1 MCATNRPHA
10 CLRQAKVLYLA
21 LLNQVFHRTGHVL
34 NRHTWINAVL
44 IKKVNHIGPEP
55 FQRCIGHLFDVLGP
69 AVQAG
74 TFSVFIDF
82 EAKLCRD
89 DDLVEERLE
98 SFADKFFI
106 RVGAVDLSRIEE
118 CHAAFDG
125 GANERDPLLLL
136 SCRAVAKAQAHATE
150 SQRRYLKPAVS

>member
-1 MCATNRPHA
+1 MCATNRPYA
-10 CLRQAKVLYLA
+10 CLRQSEVLHFA
-21 LLNQVFHRTGHVL
+21 LLNQFFHRTGHVL

-89 DDLVEERLE
+89 DDLVAERLE

-106 RVGAVDLSRIEE
+106 RVGAIDFSRIEE
-118 CHAAFDG
+118 CDTAFDSRPD
-125 GANERDPLLLL
+125 ESD
-136 SCRAVAKAQAHATE
+136 SCLFFSSRAKSKT
-150 SQRRYLKPAVS
+150 